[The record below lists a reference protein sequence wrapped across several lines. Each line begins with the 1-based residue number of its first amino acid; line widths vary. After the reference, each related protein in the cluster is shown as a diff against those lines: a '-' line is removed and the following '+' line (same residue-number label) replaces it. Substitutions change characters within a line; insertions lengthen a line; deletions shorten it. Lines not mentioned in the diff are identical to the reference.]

1 MADGIQPQDQSMPI
15 RPYLQSRV
23 FEPETVEA
31 MGVAFE
37 RACQKLGLART
48 HDAATE
54 IVAKVIIELAEQGE
68 RDAER
73 LYHGAL
79 ARFSSD

>member
-1 MADGIQPQDQSMPI
+1 MPI

-23 FEPETVEA
+23 FGPETVEA

-37 RACQKLGLART
+37 KACQKLGLART

-68 RDAER
+68 GDAKR
-73 LYHGAL
+73 LYEGAL
-79 ARFSSD
+79 ARFDSD

>member
-1 MADGIQPQDQSMPI
+1 MPI

-31 MGVAFE
+31 MGIAFE
-37 RACQKLGLART
+37 KACGKLGLAHT

-54 IVAKVIIELAEQGE
+54 IVAKVIIALADAGV

-73 LYHGAL
+73 LYHAAL
-79 ARFSSD
+79 AHFDSHNR

>member
-1 MADGIQPQDQSMPI
+1 MPI

-23 FEPETVEA
+23 FGPETVEA

-37 RACQKLGLART
+37 KACQKLGLART

-54 IVAKVIIELAEQGE
+54 IVAKVIIALAEAGE
-68 RDAER
+68 HDPER
-73 LYHGAL
+73 LYQGAL
-79 ARFSSD
+79 AHFAGQ